1 MKKIYCELHLF
12 NLDQIIYIVDPETGY
27 KEQVAM
33 TTMEELPEVIN
44 AVCDSR
50 DIHKVWLSGNSIF
63 GAAIKEDV
71 LAYAKQHYSW
81 NDIEVEVLK

>member
-1 MKKIYCELHLF
+1 MKKVYCELHLF
-12 NLDQIIYIVDPETGY
+12 NLDQTIYVVDPESGY
-27 KEQVAM
+27 KEQIAM

-44 AVCDSR
+44 AICDSR
-50 DIHKVWLSGNSIF
+50 DIHKVWLSGNSVF

-81 NDIEVEVLK
+81 NNIEVEVLK

>member
-1 MKKIYCELHLF
+1 MRKIYCELHIFDLH
-12 NLDQIIYIVDPETGY
+12 QKVYIIDTVTGN
-27 KEQVAM
+27 KECIAI
-33 TTMEELPEVIN
+33 TTLEELPEVIN
-44 AVCDSR
+44 AICDSR

-63 GAAIKEDV
+63 GTAIKEDV